1 MNFIEELYYGNIKP
15 SEKRYD
21 RNSQYAKALD
31 LFCKNEKILSDTL
44 EGDTLKLFNKLV
56 DASDEISACT
66 AAENFKLGF
75 ILGVQLMTD
84 CFKYDSSTI
93 FKDI

>member
-1 MNFIEELYYGNIKP
+1 MNFIEELYFGNIKP
-15 SEKRYD
+15 CERGFERD
-21 RNSQYAKALD
+21 SQYAKAIE

-66 AAENFKLGF
+66 AVENFKLGF
-75 ILGVQLMTD
+75 ILGIQLMTD
-84 CFKYDSSTI
+84 CFKYDSGAI

>member
-1 MNFIEELYYGNIKP
+1 MSAIEDLYYGNIKP
-15 SEKRYD
+15 SEKRFERDSRY
-21 RNSQYAKALD
+21 SKMLE
-31 LFCKNEKILSDTL
+31 LFCKNEKILSATL
-44 EGDTLKLFNKLV
+44 EGDTLELFNTLV
-56 DASDEISACT
+56 DASGEISACT

-84 CFKYDSSTI
+84 CFKSDDGMI